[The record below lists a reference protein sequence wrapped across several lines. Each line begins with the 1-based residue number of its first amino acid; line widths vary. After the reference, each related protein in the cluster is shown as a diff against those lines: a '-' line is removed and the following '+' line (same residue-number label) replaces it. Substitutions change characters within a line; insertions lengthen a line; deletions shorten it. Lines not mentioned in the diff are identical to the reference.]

1 MRRYALSVVIP
12 VYRGADSIGELVD
25 ALAGLRIA
33 GGHEVIL
40 VNDGSPDNSAE
51 VCRKLAARTD
61 LPVTFVNLSR
71 NFGEHNAVIAGL
83 RHIRGDYV
91 ITMDDDL
98 QNPISEV
105 VKLFE
110 HARAGGW
117 DVVYTHYEHK
127 QHAVWRNLG
136 SRFANWVADRL
147 LDKPRGLYLSSFRC
161 MSAFVADAVTKY
173 EGPYP
178 YVDGL
183 IMQATQHI
191 DRILVEHMP
200 RASGQSGYT
209 LRRLVRLWLNLFV
222 NFSAMPLRISVIAG
236 AVVGLLGLAGFV
248 AVIIEALLRAPPPG
262 WASLMAGTF
271 LLSGI
276 QMMMLGIIGEYLGRL
291 FLTVNRKPQSLVREV
306 VPPAAEADT
315 ARFQPV
321 RQPVREAG

>member
-51 VCRKLAARTD
+51 VCRRLAARTD

-117 DVVYTHYEHK
+117 DVVYTYYDQK
-127 QHAVWRNLG
+127 QHAAWRNLG

-161 MSAFVADAVTKY
+161 MSAFVAEAVTRY

-236 AVVGLLGLAGFV
+236 AVVGLLGLAGF
-248 AVIIEALLRAPPPG
+248 AVVVIEALLRAPPPG

-291 FLTVNRKPQSLVREV
+291 FLTVNGKPQSLVREV
-306 VPPAAEADT
+306 VPPAAEADA

-321 RQPVREAG
+321 REAG